1 MAKYLDFNGL
11 KRFKNKLS
19 GIFQSKLVSG
29 TNIKTINNNSVLG
42 SGDLTIDIPTKTSDL
57 INDSG
62 FVDKDVNNLTHY
74 TLAVDSGSFIDLD
87 INSTTYV
94 VTLSLKNSSGTVISS
109 DSIDLPLESVVV
121 NGSYDSTNKKIV
133 LTLQSGSTIDIPV
146 GDLISGLQTEITS
159 SNKLAS
165 DLVDD
170 TNQVNKFVSTTEK
183 NTWNAKQDALVSG
196 TNIKTINNE
205 SILGLGDIDTS
216 VSWGDID
223 GTLSDQSD
231 LNSAFNSKQ
240 DALISGTNIKTI
252 NNESILGSGDISIL
266 YDAPIYYI
274 DTNSSSNPFYFCG
287 KKKGLYFF
295 NRFISSVYYTF
306 DETTHVIDEPLG
318 LAHYIAV
325 LNDIPEDVA
334 DGTVLAYY
342 VKYSTVNDEYTDYPV
357 TVARQNPGLYNTGLN
372 ITSYSARSYVSLDT
386 AQTISSKKTFSTLP
400 ESSVV
405 PTTNNQLVNKKY
417 VDDSL
422 VSKQDLLVSGS
433 NVKTINNES
442 ILGSGDISITGKLP
456 SITTTTNIWELNQGV
471 YDVGPSVNLYYK
483 SSGYVTTS
491 SYGAFLFVGHESSN
505 SRPFYLMGRDPLT
518 SSGNLNCIYV
528 GVAAN
533 TIYGIIDSYNLR
545 AISSAVTLYDN
556 QTIYGVKNFSTLPE
570 SSVVP
575 TTNNQLVNKKY
586 VDDHAGGTDEV
597 FYISTTHDSE
607 YTPFDLSGLSKGL
620 YVFNPLS
627 SDRAT
632 YISYGSSDSG
642 EPVTMNTPRILI
654 VPEDIEPYE
663 SNTYSSGD
671 VLAYYYC
678 LGVGNTESVISY
690 VTRLTYST
698 TYVYHLATNS
708 STYFEN
714 HFVNLTGEQ
723 SIGGVK
729 TFGDYPVIGSFSG
742 LPTTANQFTPK
753 KYVDNSFFDIVAPNY
768 SSSSTYDVGDFV
780 IHEGLMYTCN
790 TTISTAES
798 WDSTHWTQT
807 SVNENFGGGS
817 TPLDDIPTFDFTSC
831 TWPAYSWISGRYAP
845 TGDNFQKST
854 ARVLYESFVEVASV
868 GKKTYIGY
876 TGVDEYPFIY
886 PYNDNYS
893 KYINRTASSTVT
905 YGFKLPICSPKVT
918 NSTPFVV
925 GYVVASFQ
933 VKYDENKDFVDIV
946 TNPYPQWWYSQT
958 AYAVQDLTGTF
969 RYTIGSSTSDRYVPV
984 YRMYVEDNFLSK
996 TNTTSYTPTT
1006 SYNPA
1011 TKKYVD
1017 DLMANIAPIYSSSST
1032 YDVGDYVVY
1041 LGLLYKCNTTISTAE
1056 SWDPTHWDRTTVVDI
1071 LSNS

>member
-1 MAKYLDFNGL
+1 MVKYLDFNGL

-183 NTWNAKQDALVSG
+183 NTWNAKQDVLVSG

-231 LNSAFNSKQ
+231 LNSVFNSKQ

-295 NRFISSVYYTF
+295 NRFIFSVYYTF
-306 DETTHVIDEPLG
+306 DETTHVISEPLG
-318 LAHYIAV
+318 LAHYIVV

-342 VKYSTVNDEYTDYPV
+342 VKYSGVNDRYTDYPV

-400 ESSVV
+400 ESSIV

-422 VSKQDLLVSGS
+422 VSKQDILVSGS

-456 SITTTTNIWELNQGV
+456 SITTTTNIWELEEGI
-471 YDVGPSVNLYYK
+471 YDVESRVNLYYK
-483 SSGYVTTS
+483 SGGYVTTS
-491 SYGAFLFVGHESSN
+491 SYGAFLFVGHEAN
-505 SRPFYLMGRDPLT
+505 SGRPFYLMGRDPLT
-518 SSGNLNCIYV
+518 SSGNRNCIYV
-528 GVAAN
+528 GVADN
-533 TIYGIIDSYNLR
+533 TVYGVIDGYNLEG
-545 AISSAVTLYDN
+545 ISSAVTLYDY
-556 QTIYGVKNFSTLPE
+556 QTIYGVKNFSTLPK
-570 SSVVP
+570 STVVP
-575 TTNNQLVNKKY
+575 TDDAHLVNKKY
-586 VDDHAGGTDEV
+586 VDDNSVKLITTNTNIWELAHGVYKVEAGVQLNYKPTSQG
-597 FYISTTHDSE
+597 YIT
-607 YTPFDLSGLSKGL
+607 
-620 YVFNPLS
+620 
-627 SDRAT
+627 
-632 YISYGSSDSG
+632 
-642 EPVTMNTPRILI
+642 
-654 VPEDIEPYE
+654 
-663 SNTYSSGD
+663 
-671 VLAYYYC
+671 
-678 LGVGNTESVISY
+678 VGNYGTFLFVSKASNGSVPFYLLGRSVTDNTRNEIYIGVAQNNVYGIIDSYNLGAISSA
-690 VTRLTYST
+690 VTLYDYQTIY
-698 TYVYHLATNS
+698 
-708 STYFEN
+708 
-714 HFVNLTGEQ
+714 
-723 SIGGVK
+723 GVK
-729 TFGDYPVIGSFSG
+729 NFST
-742 LPTTANQFTPK
+742 LPKSTVVPTDDAHLVNK
-753 KYVDNSFFDIVAPNY
+753 KYVDDSFFDIVAPEY
-768 SSSSTYDVGDFV
+768 SSSATYDVGDFV

-790 TTISTAES
+790 TAISTAEA

-831 TWPAYSWISGRYAP
+831 IWPAYSWTSDRYAP
-845 TGDNFQKST
+845 RGATFLKST
-854 ARVLYESFVEVASV
+854 ARVLYESFVEVVST
-868 GKKTYIGY
+868 GKKTFIGY
-876 TGVDEYPFIY
+876 TGIGEYPFIY
-886 PYNDNYS
+886 PSINNYS
-893 KYINRTASSTVT
+893 YYVNRAASSTVT
-905 YGFKLPICSPKVT
+905 YVFKLPICSPKVS
-918 NSTPFVV
+918 NSRPLVS
-925 GYVVASFQ
+925 GYVTAFFQ
-933 VKYDENKDFVDIV
+933 VKYDENKDFIEIS
-946 TNPYPQWWYSQT
+946 TNPYPQWWYQNS
-958 AYAVQDLTGTF
+958 AYAVATLDGNF
-969 RYTIGSSTSDRYVPV
+969 HYTIGSTSSDQYSLV
-984 YRMYVEDNFLSK
+984 YRKYVEDNFLSK
-996 TNTTSYTPTT
+996 VNTTSYTPTT
-1006 SYNPA
+1006 NYNPA

-1056 SWDPTHWDRTTVVDI
+1056 SWDSTHWDRTTVVDI

>member
-1 MAKYLDFNGL
+1 MVKYLDFNGL

-306 DETTHVIDEPLG
+306 DETTHVISEPLG

-342 VKYSTVNDEYTDYPV
+342 VKYSGVNDRYIDYPS

-422 VSKQDLLVSGS
+422 VSKQDILVSGS

-456 SITTTTNIWELNQGV
+456 SITTATNIWELEEGI

-483 SSGYVTTS
+483 SGGYVTTS
-491 SYGAFLFVGHESSN
+491 SYGFGVFLFVGHEAN
-505 SRPFYLMGRDPLT
+505 SRRPFYLMGRDPLT
-518 SSGNLNCIYV
+518 SSGNRNCIYV
-528 GVAAN
+528 GVAQN
-533 TIYGIIDSYNLR
+533 NDYGVIDVYNLG
-545 AISSAVTLYDN
+545 AISSAVTLYDY
-556 QTIYGVKNFSTLPE
+556 QTIYGVKNFSTLPK
-570 SSVVP
+570 STVVP
-575 TTNNQLVNKKY
+575 TDDAHLVNKKY
-586 VDDHAGGTDEV
+586 VDDNSV
-597 FYISTTHDSE
+597 KLITTNTNIWE
-607 YTPFDLSGLSKGL
+607 LSQGIYRAAPGIKL
-620 YVFNPLS
+620 Y
-627 SDRAT
+627 
-632 YISYGSSDSG
+632 Y
-642 EPVTMNTPRILI
+642 
-654 VPEDIEPYE
+654 
-663 SNTYSSGD
+663 NTYSSGYIT
-671 VLAYYYC
+671 VGKYGTFLFVSKASNGSVPFYL
-678 LGVGNTESVISY
+678 LGRSVTDNTRNEIYIGVAQNNVYGIIDSYNLEGISSA
-690 VTRLTYST
+690 VTLYDYQTIY
-698 TYVYHLATNS
+698 
-708 STYFEN
+708 
-714 HFVNLTGEQ
+714 
-723 SIGGVK
+723 GVK
-729 TFGDYPVIGSFSG
+729 NFST
-742 LPTTANQFTPK
+742 LPKSTVVPTDDAHLVNK
-753 KYVDNSFFDIVAPNY
+753 KYVDNSFFDIVAPEY
-768 SSSSTYDVGDFV
+768 SSSATYDVGDFV
-780 IHEGLMYTCN
+780 IHE
-790 TTISTAES
+790 
-798 WDSTHWTQT
+798 
-807 SVNENFGGGS
+807 
-817 TPLDDIPTFDFTSC
+817 
-831 TWPAYSWISGRYAP
+831 
-845 TGDNFQKST
+845 
-854 ARVLYESFVEVASV
+854 
-868 GKKTYIGY
+868 
-876 TGVDEYPFIY
+876 
-886 PYNDNYS
+886 
-893 KYINRTASSTVT
+893 
-905 YGFKLPICSPKVT
+905 
-918 NSTPFVV
+918 
-925 GYVVASFQ
+925 
-933 VKYDENKDFVDIV
+933 
-946 TNPYPQWWYSQT
+946 
-958 AYAVQDLTGTF
+958 
-969 RYTIGSSTSDRYVPV
+969 
-984 YRMYVEDNFLSK
+984 
-996 TNTTSYTPTT
+996 
-1006 SYNPA
+1006 
-1011 TKKYVD
+1011 
-1017 DLMANIAPIYSSSST
+1017 
-1032 YDVGDYVVY
+1032 
-1041 LGLLYKCNTTISTAE
+1041 GLLYKCNTTISTAE
-1056 SWDPTHWDRTTVVDI
+1056 SWDSTHWDRTTVVDI

>member
-1 MAKYLDFNGL
+1 MAKYLDFSGL
-11 KRFKNKLS
+11 RRFKNKL
-19 GIFQSKLVSG
+19 GEIFQSKLISG
-29 TNIKTINNNSVLG
+29 TNIKTINNESILG
-42 SGDLTIDIPTKTSDL
+42 SGDIQISSPTKTSDL

-62 FVDKDVNNLTHY
+62 FINKDVNDLTHY
-74 TLAVDSGSFIDLD
+74 TLAVDAGSFIDLD

-121 NGSYDSTNKKIV
+121 NGEYDNTNKKIV

-170 TNQVNKFVSTTEK
+170 TNQVNKFVSSTEK

-196 TNIKTINNE
+196 VNIKTVNNE
-205 SILGLGDIDTS
+205 SILGT
-216 VSWGDID
+216 
-223 GTLSDQSD
+223 
-231 LNSAFNSKQ
+231 
-240 DALISGTNIKTI
+240 
-252 NNESILGSGDISIL
+252 GDISIL

-295 NRFISSVYYTF
+295 NRSISSVYYTF
-306 DETTHVIDEPLG
+306 DETTHVISEPLG
-318 LAHYIAV
+318 LAHYIAI

-334 DGTVLAYY
+334 DDTVLAYY
-342 VKYSTVNDEYTDYPV
+342 VKYSTVNDRYTDYPV

-372 ITSYSARSYVSLDT
+372 ITSYSARTYVSKDT
-386 AQTISSKKTFSTLP
+386 AQTISGKKTFSTLPESSVVPTTNKQLVNKKYVDDSLVSKQDILVSGSNVKTINNESILGSGDISITGKLPSITTATNIWELEEGIYDVGPSVNLYYKSSGYVTTSSYGAFLFVGHESSNRRPFYLMGRDPLTSSRNNDYIYVGVAQNNVYGIIYSYNLDAISSAVTLYDNQTISSKKTFSTLP

-433 NVKTINNES
+433 NIKTINNES
-442 ILGSGDISITGKLP
+442 ILGSGDISITGELP
-456 SITTTTNIWELNQGV
+456 SITTATNIWELEEGI
-471 YDVGPSVNLYYK
+471 YDVESGVNLYYK
-483 SSGYVTTS
+483 SGGYVTTS

-518 SSGNLNCIYV
+518 SSRNRNYIYI
-528 GVAAN
+528 GVAQN
-533 TIYGIIDSYNLR
+533 NVYGVIDDYNLG
-545 AISSAVTLYDN
+545 AISSAVTLYDK
-556 QTIYGVKNFSTLPE
+556 QTIYGVKNFYVLPE
-570 SSVVP
+570 SSIVP
-575 TTNNQLVNKKY
+575 TTDNQLVNKKY
-586 VDDHAGGTDEV
+586 VDDNAGGTDEV

-627 SDRAT
+627 SNVGT
-632 YISYGSSDSG
+632 YISYGSSNSG
-642 EPVTMNTPRILI
+642 KFVTMNTPRILI

-698 TYVYHLATNS
+698 TYVYHLAQNS
-708 STYFEN
+708 TTYFEN
-714 HFVNLTGEQ
+714 RFVNLTGAQ

-729 TFGDYPVIGSFSG
+729 TFGDYPVIGRFSG
-742 LPTTANQFTPK
+742 LPTTDNQFTP
-753 KYVDNSFFDIVAPNY
+753 
-768 SSSSTYDVGDFV
+768 
-780 IHEGLMYTCN
+780 
-790 TTISTAES
+790 
-798 WDSTHWTQT
+798 
-807 SVNENFGGGS
+807 
-817 TPLDDIPTFDFTSC
+817 
-831 TWPAYSWISGRYAP
+831 
-845 TGDNFQKST
+845 
-854 ARVLYESFVEVASV
+854 
-868 GKKTYIGY
+868 
-876 TGVDEYPFIY
+876 
-886 PYNDNYS
+886 
-893 KYINRTASSTVT
+893 
-905 YGFKLPICSPKVT
+905 
-918 NSTPFVV
+918 
-925 GYVVASFQ
+925 
-933 VKYDENKDFVDIV
+933 
-946 TNPYPQWWYSQT
+946 
-958 AYAVQDLTGTF
+958 
-969 RYTIGSSTSDRYVPV
+969 
-984 YRMYVEDNFLSK
+984 
-996 TNTTSYTPTT
+996 
-1006 SYNPA
+1006 
-1011 TKKYVD
+1011 KKYVD

-1056 SWDPTHWDRTTVVDI
+1056 SWDSTHWDRTTVVDI

>member
-121 NGSYDSTNKKIV
+121 NGSYDSTNKKII

-295 NRFISSVYYTF
+295 NRSIFSVYYTF
-306 DETTHVIDEPLG
+306 DETTHVISEPLG

-342 VKYSTVNDEYTDYPV
+342 VKYSGVNDRYIDYPV

-400 ESSVV
+400 ESSIV

-417 VDDSL
+417 VD
-422 VSKQDLLVSGS
+422 
-433 NVKTINNES
+433 
-442 ILGSGDISITGKLP
+442 
-456 SITTTTNIWELNQGV
+456 
-471 YDVGPSVNLYYK
+471 
-483 SSGYVTTS
+483 
-491 SYGAFLFVGHESSN
+491 
-505 SRPFYLMGRDPLT
+505 
-518 SSGNLNCIYV
+518 
-528 GVAAN
+528 
-533 TIYGIIDSYNLR
+533 
-545 AISSAVTLYDN
+545 
-556 QTIYGVKNFSTLPE
+556 
-570 SSVVP
+570 
-575 TTNNQLVNKKY
+575 
-586 VDDHAGGTDEV
+586 
-597 FYISTTHDSE
+597 
-607 YTPFDLSGLSKGL
+607 
-620 YVFNPLS
+620 
-627 SDRAT
+627 
-632 YISYGSSDSG
+632 
-642 EPVTMNTPRILI
+642 
-654 VPEDIEPYE
+654 
-663 SNTYSSGD
+663 
-671 VLAYYYC
+671 
-678 LGVGNTESVISY
+678 
-690 VTRLTYST
+690 
-698 TYVYHLATNS
+698 
-708 STYFEN
+708 
-714 HFVNLTGEQ
+714 
-723 SIGGVK
+723 
-729 TFGDYPVIGSFSG
+729 
-742 LPTTANQFTPK
+742 
-753 KYVDNSFFDIVAPNY
+753 NSFFDIVAPEY
-768 SSSSTYDVGDFV
+768 SSSATYDVGDFV

-790 TTISTAES
+790 TAISTAEA

-831 TWPAYSWISGRYAP
+831 IWPAYSWTSGRYAP
-845 TGDNFQKST
+845 RGATFLKST
-854 ARVLYESFVEVASV
+854 ARVLYESFVEVVST
-868 GKKTYIGY
+868 GKKTFIGY
-876 TGVDEYPFIY
+876 TGIGEYPFIY
-886 PYNDNYS
+886 PWINNYS
-893 KYINRTASSTVT
+893 YYVNRAASSTVT
-905 YGFKLPICSPKVT
+905 YVFELPIRSPKVS
-918 NSTPFVV
+918 NSRPLVS
-925 GYVVASFQ
+925 GYVTAFFQ
-933 VKYDENKDFVDIV
+933 VKYDENKDFIEIS
-946 TNPYPQWWYSQT
+946 TNPYPQWWYQNS
-958 AYAVQDLTGTF
+958 AYAVATLTGNF
-969 RYTIGSSTSDRYVPV
+969 HYTIGSTSSDQYSLV
-984 YRMYVEDNFLSK
+984 YRKYVEDNFLSK
-996 TNTTSYTPTT
+996 VNTTSYTPTT
-1006 SYNPA
+1006 NYNPA